1 MTLEPIDPHPL
12 SISDKARRVMAQ
24 AAAANGKRKP
34 ARQRTAKP
42 ALSLT
47 EVIYRGIVRRELL
60 AGGNPWLLSHGF
72 IEELRQGDKELSR
85 AIDAWE
91 ARMGSRW
98 GRW

>member
-1 MTLEPIDPHPL
+1 MSPLEPIAGELL
-12 SISDKARRVMAQ
+12 SVSDKARRVMQ
-24 AAAANGKRKP
+24 AAAAKRKP

-47 EVIYRGIVRRELL
+47 EQIYRANVRRELL

-85 AIDAWE
+85 ALDAWE
-91 ARMGSRW
+91 ARFGSRW

>member
-47 EVIYRGIVRRELL
+47 EQLYRKKVRQELL
-60 AGGNPWLLSHGF
+60 AGGNPLLHDPSF
-72 IEELRQGDKELSR
+72 VAELACDDKALTR
-85 AIDAWE
+85 ALAAWHE
-91 ARMGSRW
+91 RFGRRW
-98 GRW
+98 

>member
-1 MTLEPIDPHPL
+1 MSTLEPIAGELL
-12 SISDKARRVMAQ
+12 SVSDKARRVMQ
-24 AAAANGKRKP
+24 AAAAKRKP

-47 EVIYRGIVRRELL
+47 EQIYRANVRRDLL
-60 AGGNPWLLSHGF
+60 AGGNPWLLSHSF

-85 AIDAWE
+85 ALDAWE

>member
-12 SISDKARRVMAQ
+12 SISDKAKRVMQ
-24 AAAANGKRKP
+24 AAANGKRKP

-42 ALSLT
+42 VRSLT
-47 EVIYRGIVRRELL
+47 EQIYRANVRRELL

-72 IEELRQGDKELSR
+72 VEELRQGDKELGR
-85 AIDAWE
+85 ALDAWE
-91 ARMGSRW
+91 ARFGSRW

>member
-12 SISDKARRVMAQ
+12 SISDKARRVMQ
-24 AAAANGKRKP
+24 AAANGKRQP

-47 EVIYRGIVRRELL
+47 EQCYRAKVRADLL

-72 IEELRQGDKELSR
+72 IEELRQGDKELGR
-85 AIDAWE
+85 ALDAWE

>member
-1 MTLEPIDPHPL
+1 MSTLEPIAGELL
-12 SISDKARRVMAQ
+12 SVSDKAKRVMQ
-24 AAAANGKRKP
+24 AAAAKRKP

-47 EVIYRGIVRRELL
+47 EQIYRANVRRELL
-60 AGGNPWLLSHGF
+60 AGGNPWLLSHSF
-72 IEELRQGDKELSR
+72 IEELRQGDRELSR

-91 ARMGSRW
+91 ARFGSRW

>member
-1 MTLEPIDPHPL
+1 MSTLEPIAGELL
-12 SISDKARRVMAQ
+12 SVSDKARRVMQ
-24 AAAANGKRKP
+24 AAAAKRKP

-47 EVIYRGIVRRELL
+47 EVIYRANVRRDLL

>member
-1 MTLEPIDPHPL
+1 MSPLEPIAGELL
-12 SISDKARRVMAQ
+12 SVSDRARRVMQ
-24 AAAANGKRKP
+24 AAANAKRKP
-34 ARQRTAKP
+34 ARQRTAMP
-42 ALSLT
+42 ALCLT
-47 EVIYRGIVRRELL
+47 EQIYRANVRRDLL

-91 ARMGSRW
+91 ARFGSRW

>member
-1 MTLEPIDPHPL
+1 MSTLEPIAGELL
-12 SISDKARRVMAQ
+12 SVSDKARRVMQ
-24 AAAANGKRKP
+24 AAAAKRKP
-34 ARQRTAKP
+34 ARQRPAKP

-47 EVIYRGIVRRELL
+47 EQIYRANVRQDLMNN
-60 AGGNPWLLSHGF
+60 GNPWLYSHGL

-85 AIDAWE
+85 ALDAWE

>member
-1 MTLEPIDPHPL
+1 VTLEPIDPHPL
-12 SISDKARRVMAQ
+12 SISDKARRVMQ
-24 AAAANGKRKP
+24 AAANAKRKP

-47 EVIYRGIVRRELL
+47 EQLYRKKVRADLL

>member
-1 MTLEPIDPHPL
+1 MSTLEPIAGELL
-12 SISDKARRVMAQ
+12 SVSDKARRVMQ
-24 AAAANGKRKP
+24 AAAAKRKP

-47 EVIYRGIVRRELL
+47 EQIYRANVRRELL

-85 AIDAWE
+85 ALDAWE